1 MSRKWLAFGNSQNG
15 WNPLVWHST
24 AAGDQEG
31 HWSPTEF
38 LLQTSHGPDR
48 WRASSCPPFMVQ
60 VKIRNISQRCDAPCE
75 NLHAR
80 HTFATS
86 TPVCVAWKPC
96 EFDWWTFPSH
106 LCRPNNDTG
115 REGTLQPGGSHI
127 GWPILWVPQNCCRS
141 SVFGPEI
148 WRTSS
153 VHWSHT
159 MASQCGWWES
169 AFALPSTEPF
179 LHPLAWKLMDYEG
192 PDSAVEKVCC
202 NRWYCKNNVFITR
215 VRSRM
220 GGFRYALSFR
230 NCLRNTSCSI
240 FLNQRPKTLWVSTK
254 KMHQPHI
261 DPQWEHQALILWT
274 PAICGRHLCT
284 SCCNCSGQAGL
295 AAKVRPK
302 TKDLEPKIAIG
313 EMLGNINWQCIH
325 VKMHSSIHILK
336 GFQFV
341 FDQLHTFWM
350 QDLHLC
356 APALMFLNPESTH
369 LKKNR
374 AWSKMCG
381 YMIRAPGSMVSWR
394 EMIQIDCPGIE
405 ANHGAPVCLIAGPV
419 NPLAFRGAKTAY
431 WIPTTKLFCRQC
443 TTWYPLHV
451 LVGLNLEAKN
461 KSRGKGLIVVL
472 VHAVVLQ
479 VMRVPLMGSGLLGCA
494 YVFYGKPE
502 WILWSKLTFPSSY
515 TFSVCQPWLLCNSC
529 P

>member
-1 MSRKWLAFGNSQNG
+1 MVSGTPFLSGTVCG
-15 WNPLVWHST
+15 TLLVPFFWT
-24 AAGDQEG
+24 KDQ
-31 HWSPTEF
+31 
-38 LLQTSHGPDR
+38 
-48 WRASSCPPFMVQ
+48 
-60 VKIRNISQRCDAPCE
+60 
-75 NLHAR
+75 
-80 HTFATS
+80 
-86 TPVCVAWKPC
+86 KPC
-96 EFDWWTFPSH
+96 ELVPKRCINRTLTHNGNIKRWFCEPLQFAA
-106 LCRPNNDTG
+106 
-115 REGTLQPGGSHI
+115 GT
-127 GWPILWVPQNCCRS
+127 
-141 SVFGPEI
+141 
-148 WRTSS
+148 
-153 VHWSHT
+153 
-159 MASQCGWWES
+159 S
-169 AFALPSTEPF
+169 APAAAIAVARQ
-179 LHPLAWKLMDYEG
+179 AWQQ
-192 PDSAVEKVCC
+192 
-202 NRWYCKNNVFITR
+202 RWDR
-215 VRSRM
+215 
-220 GGFRYALSFR
+220 
-230 NCLRNTSCSI
+230 
-240 FLNQRPKTLWVSTK
+240 
-254 KMHQPHI
+254 
-261 DPQWEHQALILWT
+261 
-274 PAICGRHLCT
+274 
-284 SCCNCSGQAGL
+284 
-295 AAKVRPK
+295 RPK

-419 NPLAFRGAKTAY
+419 SPLAFRGAKTAY

-515 TFSVCQPWLLCNSC
+515 TFSVCQPWLLRNSC

>member
-1 MSRKWLAFGNSQNG
+1 
-15 WNPLVWHST
+15 
-24 AAGDQEG
+24 
-31 HWSPTEF
+31 
-38 LLQTSHGPDR
+38 
-48 WRASSCPPFMVQ
+48 
-60 VKIRNISQRCDAPCE
+60 
-75 NLHAR
+75 
-80 HTFATS
+80 
-86 TPVCVAWKPC
+86 
-96 EFDWWTFPSH
+96 
-106 LCRPNNDTG
+106 
-115 REGTLQPGGSHI
+115 
-127 GWPILWVPQNCCRS
+127 
-141 SVFGPEI
+141 
-148 WRTSS
+148 
-153 VHWSHT
+153 
-159 MASQCGWWES
+159 
-169 AFALPSTEPF
+169 
-179 LHPLAWKLMDYEG
+179 
-192 PDSAVEKVCC
+192 
-202 NRWYCKNNVFITR
+202 
-215 VRSRM
+215 
-220 GGFRYALSFR
+220 
-230 NCLRNTSCSI
+230 
-240 FLNQRPKTLWVSTK
+240 
-254 KMHQPHI
+254 
-261 DPQWEHQALILWT
+261 
-274 PAICGRHLCT
+274 
-284 SCCNCSGQAGL
+284 
-295 AAKVRPK
+295 
-302 TKDLEPKIAIG
+302 
-313 EMLGNINWQCIH
+313 MLGNINWQCIH

-494 YVFYGKPE
+494 YVFLWKAWMNSVVQTDLSFIIYFFGVSALAALQQLPLRNFWIIKSKHRRNIFISPATKDWRIRVVTQHPNNSFMLGHTPKKHWKPLKPCCGMVFGLGLYGTNK
-502 WILWSKLTFPSSY
+502 
-515 TFSVCQPWLLCNSC
+515 
-529 P
+529 